1 MRNLWKAEARL
12 RALSRTLVEEIEW
25 RRAVWKKVQKKIDL
39 LETKRFKE
47 DEALFQAQENKPKR
61 KRPRR
66 DALAEFNRLIGV
78 EDETS

>member
-47 DEALFQAQENKPKR
+47 DEALFQAQEKPKR
-61 KRPRR
+61 KRSSR

-78 EDETS
+78 KDETP